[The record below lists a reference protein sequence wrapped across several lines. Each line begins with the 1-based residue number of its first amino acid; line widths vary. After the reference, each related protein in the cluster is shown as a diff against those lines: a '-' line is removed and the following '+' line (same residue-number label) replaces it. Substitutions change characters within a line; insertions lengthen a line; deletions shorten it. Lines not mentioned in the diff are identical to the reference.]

1 MTGICWFEARAYCRW
16 LNTQFTEPQRAVL
29 SAQNNNNLYEVRLP
43 TEVQWERATRATS
56 LTMATEHRYPWGDDP
71 GRITQVAYVRSGDN
85 EIDHVSSVGVFL
97 PNAIGLYDMAS
108 WAWQWMDNLHENS
121 ASGTYPNIEKDHA
134 FATDEDENK
143 CERPALC
150 GGSWFPRLHSHS
162 GYRDRM
168 LPGGWGNRVGFRV
181 VLSLTQ

>member
-1 MTGICWFEARAYCRW
+1 
-16 LNTQFTEPQRAVL
+16 
-29 SAQNNNNLYEVRLP
+29 
-43 TEVQWERATRATS
+43 
-56 LTMATEHRYPWGDDP
+56 MANEHRYPWGDDP

-162 GYRDRM
+162 RYRDRM

-181 VLSLTQ
+181 VLSLT